1 MKKSLSLLLVLTFLF
16 VICGSVNAQEIASS
30 ETPYSRASNELI
42 NIFEDAGY
50 SVPNNATFS
59 LIPVASGKTS
69 RSLNQTSDMALCMT
83 TKNGNE
89 ITKTVILSIGIDEEN
104 NLRVDNEPTYLLRAQ
119 PRFSFPVTL
128 SNKVR
133 ISGTATYT
141 TTSKN
146 AMLYIKPQS
155 CSFSYGRTAAGSSS
169 SVIYAGVSYYIK
181 GNRYSD
187 DVYSD
192 HTINCTRN
200 YPTEGITYSNSNPAP
215 DYYVPIGGH
224 ILTYMCTVDGAYD
237 SFVVSI

>member
-1 MKKSLSLLLVLTFLF
+1 MKKLLSILLVFTFLF
-16 VICGSVNAQEIASS
+16 IIGGSVNAQEIELS
-30 ETPYSRASNELI
+30 ETSYFQASNELI
-42 NIFEDAGY
+42 DVFENAGY

-59 LIPVASGKTS
+59 LVPVVSEKTS
-69 RSLNQTSDMALCMT
+69 RSLSQTDDMALCMT
-83 TKNGNE
+83 TRNGDE
-89 ITKTVILSIGIDEEN
+89 ITKTVILSIGTDDEN

-119 PRFSFPVTL
+119 PRFSYPVTL
-128 SNKVR
+128 SNKIR
-133 ISGTATYT
+133 ISGTATYSE
-141 TTSKN
+141 TSKN
-146 AMLYIKPQS
+146 LMYYVKPQS

-181 GNRYSD
+181 GNRYSND
-187 DVYSD
+187 AYSD

-215 DYYVPIGGH
+215 DYYMPIGGH